1 MADLNLYC
9 DELSG
14 MIQYEDEDHVR
25 DQVLSKDIQDLE
37 TIDFTCQEETRFLY
51 SSFVVH
57 DFSSRDIL
65 TDMTEAILLG
75 EDYFD
80 KLRSGSLIMQLR
92 NAGLHYISE
101 ASRRFGLQPSTI
113 MHAVNYLDRCLSTV
127 DVNDI
132 HEEREYLFV
141 SCLMVASKVVDVN
154 PPKAYQW
161 CKEFGLE
168 IRALIR
174 MEARLV
180 ILLAWRLNCSS
191 PFLYLHH
198 YLEKLGLP
206 MKPKLI
212 EKSTEIILYA
222 IKDIQF
228 LVFESWEISLAIVI
242 SVCLDEVQREAI
254 PYEVFQYADKRRC
267 IQMIEALQRFSPNYT
282 LY

>member
-9 DELSG
+9 DEELSG
-14 MIQYEDEDHVR
+14 MIQDEDEV
-25 DQVLSKDIQDLE
+25 IP
-37 TIDFTCQEETRFLY
+37 F
-51 SSFVVH
+51 VH
-57 DFSSRDIL
+57 DFGSQDVL
-65 TDMTEAILLG
+65 ADMTEAILLG

-80 KLRSGSLIMQLR
+80 KLRSGGLIMQMR

-101 ASRRFGLQPSTI
+101 ASRQFDLQPSTV
-113 MHAVNYLDRCLSTV
+113 MHGVNYLDRCLSTV
-127 DVNDI
+127 DANGI

-141 SCLMVASKVVDVN
+141 SCLMVASKLVEVS
-154 PPKAYQW
+154 PPRAYQW

-174 MEARLV
+174 MEARLA
-180 ILLAWRLNCSS
+180 ILLEWRLNCSS
-191 PFLYLHH
+191 PLLFLHH

-206 MKPKLI
+206 MKPNLI

-228 LVFESWEISLAIVI
+228 LVLKPWEISLAIVI

-254 PYEVFQYADKRRC
+254 PDEVFQYADKKVAAVV
-267 IQMIEALQRFSPNYT
+267 E
-282 LY
+282 